1 MTLLPA
7 TPKNAYQPTALAVC
21 LALKTTPVR
30 TPKRTVRTNDATLAA
45 HVLARHL
52 T

>member
-1 MTLLPA
+1 MTLLPD
-7 TPKNAYQPTALAVC
+7 TPKKTYQPTALAVC
-21 LALKTTPVR
+21 LALKNTPTC
-30 TPKRTVRTNDATLAA
+30 TPKRIVRSNDATLAA